1 MQIIVKSRHTVVP
14 MRLRK
19 KATEKFERL
28 EKLLDRIQIIDVALG
43 ESHNPRVGDK
53 KNHVE
58 VTLATTSGRLHAEAY
73 GPDLLSTVDAAIAKV
88 EAQIR
93 RLKGKTIDRHRRSG
107 GHVEADLDAA
117 RVAVREAEASAR
129 AETSSA

>member
-43 ESHNPRVGDK
+43 EEKNPRLGDK

-58 VTLATTSGRLHAEAY
+58 VTLATTAGRIHAEAY
-73 GPDLLSTVDAAIAKV
+73 GPDVLSAVDAAVAKV

-93 RLKGKTIDRHRRSG
+93 RIKGKTIDRHRRSG

-117 RVAVREAEASAR
+117 RLAVREAEASAR
-129 AETSSA
+129 AGSTRA